1 MCPVRG
7 PEGIPSK
14 MCSLSIDFLKTHRSV
29 TNDRPIRCFRSQ
41 GVPKAANGCTTAS
54 SNRSENTQQNWFGK
68 PEHGFKISV
77 MWVLIVVKYGLLS
90 RTISTLQCRDFY
102 CRNYAKQIDFA
113 GSFAIYVLTGVRN
126 KFQGYEPA
134 KIGVGPPRDAKSRDT
149 LGRIL
154 VIFAA
159 VCHRV
164 YYRFTDSR

>member
-1 MCPVRG
+1 
-7 PEGIPSK
+7 
-14 MCSLSIDFLKTHRSV
+14 
-29 TNDRPIRCFRSQ
+29 
-41 GVPKAANGCTTAS
+41 
-54 SNRSENTQQNWFGK
+54 
-68 PEHGFKISV
+68 